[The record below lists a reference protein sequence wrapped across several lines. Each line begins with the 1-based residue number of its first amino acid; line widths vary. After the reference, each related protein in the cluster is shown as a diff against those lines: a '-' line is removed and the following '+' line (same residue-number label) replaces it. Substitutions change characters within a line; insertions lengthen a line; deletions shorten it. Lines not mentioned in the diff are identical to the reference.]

1 MTAFTLV
8 AALLIFRLDEFQDA
22 KTLFF
27 HQKSNITDIVVELTA
42 ENVKDNFNEIS
53 LLLCILGYVCFSALG
68 VSNIPW
74 ALISELFPIEVKG
87 KLGGLLVTTA
97 YLQMFMVVKL
107 FPYAIDFFNMT
118 GILLIFSTN
127 SFLCIVFV
135 YYFLPE
141 TFGKNLSEI
150 ENYFKK
156 S

>member
-1 MTAFTLV
+1 MLI

-27 HQKSNITDIVVELTA
+27 HQKSNVTDIVDLSRVT
-42 ENVKDNFNEIS
+42 VKDNYYEIG

-68 VSNIPW
+68 VIIIPW
-74 ALISELFPIEVKG
+74 TLISELFPIEVKG
-87 KLGGLLVTTA
+87 KLGGLMVTTA

-107 FPYAIDFFNMT
+107 FPYAIDWFNMP
-118 GILLIFSTN
+118 GILLIFSMN
-127 SFLCIVFV
+127 SFLCVVFV

-150 ENYFKK
+150 ESFFKK
-156 S
+156 R